1 MSDYEPEIY
10 DIFRG
15 ATKPTMLFG
24 VPMLAL
30 GIAAL
35 PFAIIGLWSFMI
47 FGFTGLFISLSPF
60 VVVFLI
66 MKDQTK
72 QDDQQLKMFGL
83 NFKETIHTLKNR
95 LPITQTDNKQTI
107 RIIPPKPMRSD
118 KFMEY

>member
-47 FGFTGLFISLSPF
+47 FGFVGLFLSLSPF
-60 VVVFLI
+60 VVVYLI